1 MSQLQERTLQYYRQQ
16 QYQPGWFDLLSVM
29 INGMLNNAGERESQ
43 AFLRQM
49 GDNLAH
55 RYPLGAIATVADL
68 EAQINQVLAR
78 FNWGFVDLQPSDTA
92 IVIDHLALPPG
103 DGVMPDRQ
111 WRLALGAVLLGL
123 YARWLRGQGGGDNVS
138 LTCEEIGESSL
149 RFRYQA

>member
-29 INGMLNNAGERESQ
+29 NNGMLNNAGERESQ
-43 AFLRQM
+43 AFLRRM

-78 FNWGFVDLQPSDTA
+78 FNWGFVDRKPSETA

-103 DGVMPDRQ
+103 DEVMPDRQ
-111 WRLALGAVLLGL
+111 WRLVLGAVLLGL
-123 YARWLRGQGGGDNVS
+123 DARWLRGQGGRDNVA
-138 LTCEEIGESSL
+138 LTCEETGENSL

>member
-78 FNWGFVDLQPSDTA
+78 FNWGLLILNRRRRRLLS
-92 IVIDHLALPPG
+92 II
-103 DGVMPDRQ
+103 
-111 WRLALGAVLLGL
+111 WRCRRAMG
-123 YARWLRGQGGGDNVS
+123 
-138 LTCEEIGESSL
+138 
-149 RFRYQA
+149 